1 MLHGRKTWPM
11 KQSEISKFA
20 RTNMKM
26 VCWMCHASLRDRK
39 SSEDLPNR
47 LGIGNITNVL
57 HQTTLRWFEHVESMD
72 KENLANSCRF
82 IEVGGQREKAET
94 MQNMGKKENV
104 ASISPT

>member
-1 MLHGRKTWPM
+1 
-11 KQSEISKFA
+11 
-20 RTNMKM
+20 
-26 VCWMCHASLRDRK
+26 MCHASLRDRK